1 MKSCGKI
8 NLSIGPWGGANSNQ
22 FAGGVE
28 MDDKRVY
35 IIPYSASAA
44 RFFDPASMT
53 LHIPSGNFS
62 GTAQFSGGE
71 LISGN
76 RVFMTPYN
84 STVAKVYDAVRD
96 AIDTY
101 SHAAFSGNY
110 AFNRQIKLKDGSGR
124 IFLVPY
130 NSTVGLMFD
139 PSTNT
144 FTPTAGVFPGNGA
157 FAGGCDMGN
166 GVLFLSPAVGT
177 KGGLLDYVNNTFTL
191 TNCNFPGAENHI
203 TCKQLQ
209 NGDIFLCPH
218 KSSSAMLYHPLTDT
232 NSVIVPA
239 NGGTYGPQ
247 GTANFIG
254 CEETDD
260 HMIYIT
266 PFQSTV
272 AKVYNQF
279 NNTLINVAGGYHSG
293 GMFRDVIKL
302 TAPSVNGRLFPI
314 PFNTTTAI
322 MVAS

>member
-62 GTAQFSGGE
+62 
-71 LISGN
+71 
-76 RVFMTPYN
+76 
-84 STVAKVYDAVRD
+84 
-96 AIDTY
+96 
-101 SHAAFSGNY
+101 
-110 AFNRQIKLKDGSGR
+110 
-124 IFLVPY
+124 
-130 NSTVGLMFD
+130 
-139 PSTNT
+139 
-144 FTPTAGVFPGNGA
+144 
-157 FAGGCDMGN
+157 
-166 GVLFLSPAVGT
+166 
-177 KGGLLDYVNNTFTL
+177 
-191 TNCNFPGAENHI
+191 
-203 TCKQLQ
+203 
-209 NGDIFLCPH
+209 
-218 KSSSAMLYHPLTDT
+218 
-232 NSVIVPA
+232 
-239 NGGTYGPQ
+239 